1 MRHKQRE
8 KKILLFLFCLLPP
21 QRNSD
26 EDSAT
31 AGIITLPLVNADLH
45 IIPKTFTLTYPS
57 INKSK
62 YKTHPK
68 YIVIVERFQKE
79 CNIME
84 CKYNAN
90 VITQ

>member
-1 MRHKQRE
+1 MRHKQCE
-8 KKILLFLFCLLPP
+8 KKILLFLFCLLQP
-21 QRNSD
+21 QRNSAV
-26 EDSAT
+26 DSAT
-31 AGIITLPLVNADLH
+31 AGMITLPLTNADLH
-45 IIPKTFTLTYPS
+45 IIPKIFALTDPS
-57 INKSK
+57 IEKSK

-79 CNIME
+79 CNVMQ